1 MLRSFRS
8 RHQQKEVDIK
18 IVMKLEVT
26 CRQFCGLVCARHVII
41 HLNLNFDLQWI
52 SSVSERNRGSK
63 EIQTSQCNMTQNSW
77 WTNDRKQMSHCDVD
91 LRQVNKSMIDWF
103 SKNVAKL

>member
-18 IVMKLEVT
+18 IVMKPKVT
-26 CRQFCGLVCARHVII
+26 CRQFCGLVCARHVVI

-52 SSVSERNRGSK
+52 SPVSERNRGSK
-63 EIQTSQCNMTQNSW
+63 EI
-77 WTNDRKQMSHCDVD
+77 
-91 LRQVNKSMIDWF
+91 
-103 SKNVAKL
+103 